1 MVGAHGVWTKKKG
14 CMVTDYAEKFAARLR
29 QALERSG
36 MKQTQLYER
45 LTADGIEVNA
55 GSLSHY
61 FNGRN
66 YPNPDVLAG
75 IAKHLEV
82 STDWLMFLTE
92 TRDPA
97 AAIEEKLAQAS
108 GKAEIN
114 TIMEQLPKEEQTQ
127 LMQFANY
134 LLAQNPKF
142 AIDIAPLPLS
152 EKQRNVSKARKLFQ
166 LIERDWGEGARDE
179 VREVFRS
186 KGIFIDPIT

>member
-1 MVGAHGVWTKKKG
+1 MAG
-14 CMVTDYAEKFAARLR
+14 YSQRFADRLR
-29 QALERSG
+29 LALG
-36 MKQTQLYER
+36 DMKQTELLER
-45 LTADGIEVNA
+45 LNEDGIEVNA

-66 YPNPDVLAG
+66 YPDPDVLAG
-75 IAKHLEV
+75 IAKHLGV

-92 TRDPA
+92 ERTTVA
-97 AAIEEKLAQAS
+97 ELEEKLASAT
-108 GKAEIN
+108 GEAEIN
-114 TIMEQLPKEEQTQ
+114 KIMEQLPKEKQQE

-134 LLAQNPKF
+134 LLSQNPG
-142 AIDIAPLPLS
+142 ANPTVSGGIAPLPLS
-152 EKQRNVSKARKLFQ
+152 EKQRNASRARKLFQ